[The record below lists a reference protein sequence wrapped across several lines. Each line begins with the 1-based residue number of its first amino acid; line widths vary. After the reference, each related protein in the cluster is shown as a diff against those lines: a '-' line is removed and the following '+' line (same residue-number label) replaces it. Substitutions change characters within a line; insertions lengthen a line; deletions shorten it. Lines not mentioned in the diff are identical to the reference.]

1 MRLSHRIPFAPLL
14 ALSFCSVLIAEDNI
28 NRAPLSVR
36 ELASGNDASL
46 ASPATGEPVL
56 DAQAQDDAFLEES
69 LLFEM
74 AQQRDWQ
81 LRVFASGVWR
91 YDSNVFLSE
100 FDKQSDVMWSVRPG
114 FQYAYGDDQAK
125 LRFQADYSIQ
135 ANWFEKFRSQD
146 SINHYGSFSA
156 RYQAKKTTVTLK
168 AEATKVSGGDVD
180 VGGQAQR
187 LNIIPKLIVSYEATE
202 KIQLGLAAEM
212 EKTEYDALLSSTT
225 YRVGPS
231 IAYAFTPRLNLG
243 VKVNHVV
250 QDVDAS
256 GKHQGQDYLL
266 SAEWESLKK
275 IFINGS
281 VGVQHLRPA
290 NGADSLLP
298 LASLGL
304 RYEVGPKTSV
314 NLNLHA
320 RSQSSP
326 SLAGQYFQSNGLV
339 FGFQQQIGSKLN
351 IGADV
356 GYDVS
361 EYRSYDQGEL
371 LNGRQD
377 NLIFVRPWL
386 KYSLFRHCT
395 LDLFYQF
402 SVNDSSGEDAK
413 SFERSLIGAG
423 VTCSW

>member
-1 MRLSHRIPFAPLL
+1 MRLPLRILSAQLFALPWC
-14 ALSFCSVLIAEDNI
+14 APVHAEQPA
-28 NRAPLSVR
+28 APVASVR
-36 ELASGNDASL
+36 EAAMGSDASL
-46 ASPATGEPVL
+46 ASPSNGESVL
-56 DAQAQDDAFLEES
+56 DPQAQDDAFLEES

-100 FDKQSDVMWSVRPG
+100 FDKQSDLMWSVRPG
-114 FQYAYGDDQAK
+114 FQYAYGDEQAK

-135 ANWFEKFRSQD
+135 ANWFEKFKSQD
-146 SINHYGSFSA
+146 SINHYGSISA
-156 RYQAKKTTVTLK
+156 RYQAKKTTVTLS
-168 AEATKVSGGDVD
+168 AQATKVSGGDVD

-187 LNIIPKLIVSYEATE
+187 LNIVPKLIISYEATE
-202 KIQLGLAAEM
+202 KIKLGLTAEM
-212 EKTEYDALLSSTT
+212 EKTEYDSLLSATT

-243 VKVNHVV
+243 LKVNQVV

-256 GKHQGQDYLL
+256 GRHQAQDYLL

-275 IFINGS
+275 VFINGS
-281 VGVQHLRPA
+281 IGVQHLRPA
-290 NGADSLLP
+290 QGGGDVLP
-298 LASLGL
+298 LASLGV

-326 SLAGQYFQSNGLV
+326 SLTGQYFQSNGVVL
-339 FGFQQQIGSKLN
+339 GLQQQIGSKLN
-351 IGADV
+351 IGADI
-356 GYDVS
+356 GYDMS
-361 EYRSYDQGEL
+361 EYRSYEAGEL
-371 LNGRQD
+371 DNGRQD

-386 KYSLFRHCT
+386 KYSLFRHWS
-395 LDLFYQF
+395 LDVFYQYT
-402 SVNDSSGEDAK
+402 VNDSSGDDAK
-413 SFERSLIGAG
+413 SFERSLFGVG